1 MLASEPR
8 DAIGEALE
16 VSGELVVNLLPT
28 NLSLPPQ
35 PNPSPSRASG
45 DQARQWTSSLPAR
58 GTGRDAHGIVA
69 TTARPNKTTPAMA
82 RMR

>member
-8 DAIGEALE
+8 DPIGEALE
-16 VSGELVVNLLPT
+16 MSGELVVNLLPT
-28 NLSLPPQ
+28 NLSLPPP
-35 PNPSPSRASG
+35 PNPPPVAPPVTKPGNGSLL
-45 DQARQWTSSLPAR
+45 ARPGGL
-58 GTGRDAHGIVA
+58 GEAHGIVA

>member
-16 VSGELVVNLLPT
+16 ASGELVENLLPT

-35 PNPSPSRASG
+35 PNLPQSRL
-45 DQARQWTSSLPAR
+45 R
-58 GTGRDAHGIVA
+58 
-69 TTARPNKTTPAMA
+69 
-82 RMR
+82 